1 MAIPTLAEVRAYIGV
16 PATSLSDADLGRIYA
31 AQETEQSLRCE
42 WPEPPADDPTAD
54 TYPDA
59 LGQAFLRR
67 VQREVSAKN
76 LPLGMV
82 GVDAAEYGPQRLP
95 FLDALVEENERP
107 FRRQV
112 LA

>member
-1 MAIPTLAEVRAYIGV
+1 MAIPTLEETRVYIGV
-16 PATSLSDADLGRIYA
+16 PATALSDEDLTRIYA
-31 AQETEQSLRCE
+31 AQQAEQVARCA
-42 WPEPPADDPTAD
+42 WPADPLDPDAD

-82 GVDAAEYGPQRLP
+82 GVDAGEYGPSRLP
-95 FLDALVEENERP
+95 FLDSLVEENERP
-107 FRRQV
+107 YRKQV

>member
-1 MAIPTLAEVRAYIGV
+1 MAIPTMEEVRAYIGV
-16 PATSLSDADLGRIYA
+16 PATALSDEDLQRIYNA
-31 AQETEQSLRCE
+31 CQTQQAKRCAI
-42 WPEPPADDPTAD
+42 PDVPDG
-54 TYPDA
+54 YPDA

-67 VQREVSAKN
+67 VQREVSARN

-82 GVDAAEYGPQRLP
+82 GVDAGEYGPQKLP

-107 FRRQV
+107 FRLQV

>member
-1 MAIPTLAEVRAYIGV
+1 MAIPDLAAVRAYIGV
-16 PATSLSDADLGRIYA
+16 PATSLSDEDLQRIYN
-31 AQETEQSLRCE
+31 AQQAEQEMRCTI
-42 WPEPPADDPTAD
+42 PAE
-54 TYPDA
+54 YPDA

-82 GVDAAEYGPQRLP
+82 GMDAAEYGPQRLP
-95 FLDALVEENERP
+95 FLDSLVEENERP
-107 FRRQV
+107 FRKQV

>member
-1 MAIPTLAEVRAYIGV
+1 MPRPTIEETRAYIGV
-16 PATSLSDADLGRIYA
+16 PATALPDDQLTRIYN
-31 AQETEQSLRCE
+31 AQTQEQNARCTIPVDE
-42 WPEPPADDPTAD
+42 NGDED
-54 TYPDA
+54 YPDA

-107 FRRQV
+107 YRTQV

>member
-1 MAIPTLAEVRAYIGV
+1 VKPTLEETRAYIGV
-16 PATSLSDADLGRIYA
+16 PATALSDADLERIYNA
-31 AQETEQSLRCE
+31 CTTEQNLRCA
-42 WPEPPADDPTAD
+42 WPADPLDPDLD

-67 VQREVSAKN
+67 VQREVSARN

-82 GVDAAEYGPQRLP
+82 GIDAGEYGPQRLP

-107 FRRQV
+107 FRKQV